1 MLLYNGQV
9 SHAKLPPN
17 KCCVYLILV
26 SYTALD
32 ILKDN
37 RLEKGGKTDTDV

>member
-1 MLLYNGQV
+1 MLLYDDQV
-9 SHAKLPPN
+9 SHAKLYPN
-17 KCCVYLILV
+17 NCFVYLILV

-37 RLEKGGKTDTDV
+37 RLGKGGKTDTDV

>member
-1 MLLYNGQV
+1 MLLYDDQV
-9 SHAKLPPN
+9 SRGKPSPN
-17 KCCVYLILV
+17 KCFVYLILV

-37 RLEKGGKTDTDV
+37 RLGKGGKTDVDV